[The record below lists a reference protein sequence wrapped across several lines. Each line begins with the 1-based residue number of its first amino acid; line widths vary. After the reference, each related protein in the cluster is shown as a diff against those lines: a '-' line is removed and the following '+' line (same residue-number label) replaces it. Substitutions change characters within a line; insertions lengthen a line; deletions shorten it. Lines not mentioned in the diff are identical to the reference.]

1 MYKNANNNDTDDL
14 PLEQFGEVVNR
25 TTRAEEDEMFLL
37 SMTTQKA
44 NEIIQ
49 FLIWL
54 TNLHREV
61 TALCL
66 NISFKF

>member
-1 MYKNANNNDTDDL
+1 VYKNANNNDTDDL

-49 FLIWL
+49 FLI
-54 TNLHREV
+54 
-61 TALCL
+61 
-66 NISFKF
+66 